1 MKRKRVVILTTLACA
16 AGVLFL
22 LAVVGVGAFSWYS
35 QVQEDNKRRVEAEA
49 AQKAAADA
57 AAARLA
63 TVELNIEEASRRLEE
78 TKASQKSSE

>member
-1 MKRKRVVILTTLACA
+1 MKRKHVVILTSACV

-22 LAVVGVGAFSWYS
+22 LAALGIGAFSWYG

-49 AQKAAADA
+49 AQRAAAEA

-63 TVELNIEEASRRLEE
+63 TVELNIEQASRRLEQ
-78 TKASQKSSE
+78 TKAGQKSSAE